1 MKKTLLKRFTSVT
14 LATALIGTMGVAAFA
29 EDAVNNSGAA
39 ADSYLMKYLE
49 VGEGIAI
56 PNETFTFKFTQT
68 KYNGET
74 TYADTYAAPISSVT
88 MNTETG
94 TWDPTNDADDEGS
107 VYQKK
112 AMSDILPDK
121 FPAAG
126 VYTYTVEEV
135 AGSTSGFTYDSQKYV
150 LNVYVKNDGTK
161 TVEVKKSTDGTTEG
175 DKVDVKKQDP
185 TKDTK
190 EETGDGAVAVQGFTF
205 DNKYK
210 KTNTKTDDNTE
221 GFLNISKTVEGDY
234 GDKTYGFEF
243 AITLTAPRLSKDDT
257 DKVAKYSIYNKDG
270 SYAVEKATMK
280 YGEAVNFTLKDG
292 QTLRFYE
299 IEAGTK
305 YSVTE
310 KLSASG
316 VTKAE
321 QYTASATAKVGGVD
335 KDVAAVEEHTDLT
348 VGTYV
353 IDDSTTT
360 LDDVAYTNTFDDT
373 SVSPTGILINN
384 APYIILAL
392 VAAGG
397 MTFYV
402 VKKRKEN

>member
-29 EDAVNNSGAA
+29 EDVVNNSGAA

-49 VGEGIAI
+49 VGEGITI
-56 PNETFTFKFTQT
+56 PDETFTFTFTQT

-74 TYADTYAAPISSVT
+74 TYADTYKAPITAVT
-88 MNTETG
+88 MKTTDSG
-94 TWDPTNDADDEGS
+94 WTKTNDADDEAS
-107 VYQKK
+107 IYYKK
-112 AMSDILPDK
+112 AMSDILPTT

-126 VYTYTVEEV
+126 VYTYTVAETK
-135 AGSTSGFTYDSQKYV
+135 GSTDGFTYDEDKYV

-175 DKVDVKKQDP
+175 EKVDVKKQDP
-185 TKDTK
+185 TKDK
-190 EETGDGAVAVQGFTF
+190 EETGTSDGTVTVQGFTF

-210 KTNTKTDDNTE
+210 KTNTKDDKNEE
-221 GFLNISKTVEGDY
+221 GFLNISKTVDGDY

-243 AITLTAPRLSKDDT
+243 AITLTAPRLADATAK
-257 DKVAKYSIYNKDG
+257 AKYSIYQGTSEIPVKTG
-270 SYAVEKATMK
+270 TMD
-280 YGEAVNFTLKDG
+280 YGTPVSFTLADD

-310 KLSASG
+310 KLASSG
-316 VTKAE
+316 VTKAD
-321 QYTASATAKVGGVD
+321 QYTASAVAKVGGN
-335 KDVAAVEEHTDLT
+335 DVTVGTVEKHEDLT

-353 IDDSTTT
+353 IDDKTETK
-360 LDDVAYTNTFDDT
+360 DDVAYTNTFDDN

>member
-29 EDAVNNSGAA
+29 EDVVNNSGAA

-49 VGEGIAI
+49 VGEGITI
-56 PNETFTFKFTQT
+56 PDETFTFTFTQT
-68 KYNGET
+68 KYNGEDVT
-74 TYADTYAAPISSVT
+74 DTYKAEIAAVT
-88 MNTETG
+88 MNTKTG
-94 TWDPTNDADDEGS
+94 TWDKTNDADDEAS
-107 VYQKK
+107 IYQKK
-112 AMSDILPDK
+112 SMADILANTT

-126 VYTYTVEEV
+126 VYTYTVAETK
-135 AGSTSGFTYDSQKYV
+135 GSTDGFTYDEHKYV

-175 DKVDVKKQDP
+175 EKVDVKKTDP
-185 TKDTK
+185 TKDT
-190 EETGDGAVAVQGFTF
+190 EETGTGDGTVTVQGFTF

-221 GFLNISKTVEGDY
+221 GYLNISKTVEGDY

-243 AITLTAPRLSKDDT
+243 AITLTAPRLAATGAK
-257 DKVAKYSIYNKDG
+257 AKYSIYNVDG
-270 SYAVEKATMK
+270 TKADGGEMA
-280 YGEAVNFTLKDG
+280 YGSAQKFTLKHG

-310 KLSASG
+310 KLASSG
-316 VTKAE
+316 VTKAG
-321 QYTASATAKVGGVD
+321 QYTASATARVSN
-335 KDVAAVEEHTDLT
+335 AAVTVDTVAKHTDLT

-353 IDDSTTT
+353 IDDDTAT
-360 LDDVAYTNTFDDT
+360 LDDVAYTNTFDDA

>member
-29 EDAVNNSGAA
+29 EDVVNNSGAA

-49 VGEGIAI
+49 VGEGITI
-56 PNETFTFKFTQT
+56 PDETFTFTFTQT

-74 TYADTYAAPISSVT
+74 TYADTYKAPITAVT
-88 MNTETG
+88 MKTTDSG
-94 TWDPTNDADDEGS
+94 WTKTNDADDEAS
-107 VYQKK
+107 IYYKK
-112 AMSDILPDK
+112 AMSDILPTT

-126 VYTYTVEEV
+126 VYTYTVAETK
-135 AGSTSGFTYDSQKYV
+135 GSTGGFTYDEHKYV

-175 DKVDVKKQDP
+175 EKVDVKKQDP
-185 TKDTK
+185 TKDT
-190 EETGDGAVAVQGFTF
+190 EETGTSDGTVTVQGFTF
-205 DNKYK
+205 DNQYK
-210 KTNTKTDDNTE
+210 KTNKKTDDDTE
-221 GFLNISKTVEGDY
+221 GYLNISKAVAGDY

-243 AITLTAPRLSKDDT
+243 AITLTAPRLAATGAK
-257 DKVAKYSIYNKDG
+257 AKYSIYNAGGTKVDG
-270 SYAVEKATMK
+270 GEME
-280 YGEAVNFTLKDG
+280 YGSAQNFALKHG

-310 KLSASG
+310 KLASSG
-316 VTKAE
+316 VTKAD
-321 QYTASATAKVGGVD
+321 QYTASATAKVGGTYVTVD
-335 KDVAAVEEHTDLT
+335 TVAKHEDLT
-348 VGTYV
+348 VETYV
-353 IDDSTTT
+353 IDDDTAT
-360 LDDVAYTNTFDDT
+360 LDDVAYTNTFDDA

>member
-29 EDAVNNSGAA
+29 EDVVNNSGAA

-49 VGEGIAI
+49 VGEGITI
-56 PNETFTFKFTQT
+56 PDETFTFTFTQT
-68 KYNGET
+68 KYNGADVT
-74 TYADTYAAPISSVT
+74 DTYKAEIADVT
-88 MNTETG
+88 MNTKTG
-94 TWDPTNDADDEGS
+94 TWDKTNDADDEAS
-107 VYQKK
+107 IYQKK
-112 AMSDILPDK
+112 SMADILANTT

-126 VYTYTVEEV
+126 VYTYTVAETK
-135 AGSTSGFTYDSQKYV
+135 GNTNGFTYDEQKYV

-175 DKVDVKKQDP
+175 KKVDVKKTDP
-185 TKDTK
+185 TKDA
-190 EETGDGAVAVQGFTF
+190 EETGTSDGTVTVQGFTF

-210 KTNTKTDDNTE
+210 KTNKKTDDNTE
-221 GFLNISKTVEGDY
+221 GYLNISKAVDGDY

-243 AITLTAPRLSKDDT
+243 AITLTAPRLADAT
-257 DKVAKYSIYNKDG
+257 ANAKYSIYNADG
-270 SYAVEKATMK
+270 TKADDGEMA
-280 YGEAVNFTLKDG
+280 YGSAQNFALKHG

-310 KLSASG
+310 ELASSD
-316 VTKAE
+316 VTKAD
-321 QYTASATAKVGGVD
+321 QYKASAVAKVGGTDVTVD
-335 KDVAAVEEHTDLT
+335 TVAKHEDLT
-348 VGTYV
+348 VETYV
-353 IDDSTTT
+353 IDDDTAT
-360 LDDVAYTNTFDDT
+360 LDDVAYTNTFDDD

>member
-29 EDAVNNSGAA
+29 EDAVDNKSGAA

-49 VGEGIAI
+49 VGEGIQI
-56 PNETFTFKFTQT
+56 PDETFTFTFTQT
-68 KYNGET
+68 KYNGAT
-74 TYADTYAAPISSVT
+74 VTDTYKADIAPVT
-88 MNTETG
+88 MTTNSG
-94 TWDPTNDADDEGS
+94 TWTKTNDADDEAS

-112 AMSDILPDK
+112 SMAEILTGTT

-126 VYTYTVEEV
+126 VYTYTVAET
-135 AGSTSGFTYDSQKYV
+135 AGTATGFTYDSQKYV

-185 TKDTK
+185 TKDSK
-190 EETGDGAVAVQGFTF
+190 ETGTSDGTVTVQGFTF
-205 DNKYK
+205 DNQYK
-210 KTNTKTDDNTE
+210 KTNTKTDDNNE
-221 GFLNISKTVEGDY
+221 GFLNISKTVAGDY

-243 AITLTAPRLSKDDT
+243 AITLTAPRLAADT
-257 DKVAKYSIYNKDG
+257 AVAKYSIYNADG
-270 SYAVEKATMK
+270 TKASTGTMA
-280 YGEAVNFTLKDG
+280 YGSAQEFKLADG

-310 KLSASG
+310 TLSTSAI
-316 VTKAE
+316 TKAD
-321 QYTASATAKVGGVD
+321 QYTASATAKVSGEEVTVD
-335 KDVAAVEEHTDLT
+335 TVEKHTDLT
-348 VGTYV
+348 VETYV
-353 IDDSTTT
+353 IDDDLTTD
-360 LDDVAYTNTFDDT
+360 DDVAYTNTFDDT

>member
-49 VGEGIAI
+49 VGEGVAI
-56 PNETFTFKFTQT
+56 PDETFTFKFTQT

-74 TYADTYAAPISSVT
+74 TYADTYKAPISDVT
-88 MNTETG
+88 MNTKTG
-94 TWDPTNDADDEGS
+94 TWTETNDADDEGS

-112 AMSDILPDK
+112 AMSEILPAT

-126 VYTYTVEEV
+126 VYTYTVEES
-135 AGSTSGFTYDSQKYV
+135 AGTTTGFTYDSQKYV

-190 EETGDGAVAVQGFTF
+190 EESGDGNVAVQGFTF

-210 KTNTKTDDNTE
+210 KTNTKEDKNEE
-221 GFLNISKTVEGDY
+221 GFLNISKTVKGDY

-243 AITLTAPRLSKDDT
+243 AITLNAPRLSKGDT
-257 DKVAKYSIYNKDG
+257 SKVAKYSIYNKDG
-270 SYAVEKATMK
+270 TYAVEKATMK
-280 YGEAVNFTLKDG
+280 YDEAVAFTLKDG

-299 IEAGTK
+299 IEAGTT

-310 KLSASG
+310 KLSTSG
-316 VTKAE
+316 VTKAAE
-321 QYTASATAKVGGVD
+321 YKASAVATNKGTAVTVPTVD
-335 KDVAAVEEHTDLT
+335 KHTDLT
-348 VGTYV
+348 VETYV
-353 IDDSTTT
+353 IDDSLTTA
-360 LDDVAYTNTFDDT
+360 DDVAYTNTFDDT
-373 SVSPTGILINN
+373 TVSPTGILINN

>member
-56 PNETFTFKFTQT
+56 PNETFTFEFTQT

-88 MNTETG
+88 MNTKTG

-112 AMSDILPDK
+112 AMSDILPAK

-135 AGSTSGFTYDSQKYV
+135 AGSTSGFTYDPQKYV

-185 TKDTK
+185 TKDAK
-190 EETGDGAVAVQGFTF
+190 EETGDDAVAVQGFTF

-221 GFLNISKTVEGDY
+221 GFLNISKTVKGDY

-243 AITLTAPRLSKDDT
+243 AITLTAPRLAAADAK
-257 DKVAKYSIYNKDG
+257 AKYSIYNTDG
-270 SYAVEKATMK
+270 TKASSGEMA
-280 YGEAVNFTLKDG
+280 YGSAQEFALKDG

-310 KLSASG
+310 KLSTSG
-316 VTKAE
+316 VTKAAE
-321 QYTASATAKVGGVD
+321 YKASAVATNKGV
-335 KDVAAVEEHTDLT
+335 AVTVPTVEKHIDLT
-348 VGTYV
+348 VETYV
-353 IDDSTTT
+353 IDDSLDTK
-360 LDDVAYTNTFDDT
+360 DDVDYTNTFDDT

>member
-29 EDAVNNSGAA
+29 EGKADVAA
-39 ADSYLMKYLE
+39 NSYLIKYLE

-56 PNETFTFKFTQT
+56 PNETFTFTFTQT

-74 TYADTYAAPISSVT
+74 TYADTYKAPISDVT
-88 MNTETG
+88 MTTNSG
-94 TWDPTNDADDEGS
+94 TWTKTNDADDEAS

-112 AMSDILPDK
+112 AMSEVLPET

-126 VYTYTVEEV
+126 VYTYTVAETK
-135 AGSTSGFTYDSQKYV
+135 GSTDGFTYDEQRYI
-150 LNVYVKNDGTK
+150 LNVYYKNDGTK
-161 TVEVKKSTDGTTEG
+161 TVEVKKTTDGTGEG
-175 DKVDVKKQDP
+175 EKVDP
-185 TKDTK
+185 TKKDP
-190 EETGDGAVAVQGFTF
+190 TGDTAETEPGDGNVDVQGFTF
-205 DNKYK
+205 DNTYK
-210 KTNTKTDDNTE
+210 KTNTKDDKNEE
-221 GFLNISKTVEGDY
+221 GFLNISKTVAGEY

-243 AITLTAPRLSKDDT
+243 EITLNAPRLAAENAK
-257 DKVAKYSIYNKDG
+257 AKYSIYQGTSETPVKSG
-270 SYAVEKATMK
+270 TMD
-280 YGEAVNFTLKDG
+280 YDAPQSFTLADG

-299 IEAGTK
+299 IEAGTT

-310 KLSASG
+310 KLSTSA
-316 VTKAE
+316 VTKAD
-321 QYTASATAKVGGVD
+321 QYTASATAKVGGES
-335 KDVAAVEEHTDLT
+335 KDVDDVAKHTDLT

-353 IDDSTTT
+353 IDDSTVT

>member
-29 EDAVNNSGAA
+29 EDVVNNSGAA

-49 VGEGIAI
+49 VGEGITI
-56 PNETFTFKFTQT
+56 PDETFTFTFTQT

-74 TYADTYAAPISSVT
+74 TYADTYKAPITAVT
-88 MNTETG
+88 MKTTDSG
-94 TWDPTNDADDEGS
+94 WTKTNDADDEAS
-107 VYQKK
+107 IYQKK
-112 AMSDILPDK
+112 SMADILANTT

-126 VYTYTVEEV
+126 VYTYTVAETK
-135 AGSTSGFTYDSQKYV
+135 GSTDGFTYDEHKYV

-175 DKVDVKKQDP
+175 EKVDVKKTDP
-185 TKDTK
+185 TKDT
-190 EETGDGAVAVQGFTF
+190 EETGTSDGNVTVQGFTF
-205 DNKYK
+205 DNQYK
-210 KTNTKTDDNTE
+210 KTNKKTDDNTE
-221 GFLNISKTVEGDY
+221 GYLNISKTVKGAY
-234 GDKTYGFEF
+234 GDQTYGFEF
-243 AITLTAPRLSKDDT
+243 AITLTAPRLAAADAK
-257 DKVAKYSIYNKDG
+257 AKYSIYDAAGNKTG
-270 SYAVEKATMK
+270 TGTMT
-280 YGEAVNFTLKDG
+280 YGTAQEFALKHG
-292 QTLRFYE
+292 ETLRFYE

-310 KLSASG
+310 KLATSS
-316 VTKAE
+316 VTKAD
-321 QYTASATAKVGGVD
+321 QYTASAVANVGGNGVT
-335 KDVAAVEEHTDLT
+335 VGTVEEHEDLT

-353 IDDSTTT
+353 IDDDTAT
-360 LDDVAYTNTFDDT
+360 LDDVAYTNTFDDD

>member
-29 EDAVNNSGAA
+29 EDEVNNSGAA

-49 VGEGIAI
+49 VGEGITI
-56 PNETFTFKFTQT
+56 PDETFTFTFTQT
-68 KYNGET
+68 KYNGAAVT
-74 TYADTYAAPISSVT
+74 NTYKAEIAAVT
-88 MNTETG
+88 MNTKTG
-94 TWDPTNDADDEGS
+94 TWDKTNDADDEAS
-107 VYQKK
+107 IYQKK
-112 AMSDILPDK
+112 SMEDILANTT

-126 VYTYTVEEV
+126 VYTYTVAETK
-135 AGSTSGFTYDSQKYV
+135 GSTDGFTYDEHKYV

-175 DKVDVKKQDP
+175 EKVDVKKQDP
-185 TKDTK
+185 TKDT
-190 EETGDGAVAVQGFTF
+190 EETGTSDGTVTVQGFTF
-205 DNKYK
+205 DNQYK
-210 KTNTKTDDNTE
+210 KTNKKTDDDTE
-221 GFLNISKTVEGDY
+221 GYLNISKAVAGDY

-243 AITLTAPRLSKDDT
+243 AITLTAPRLAATGAK
-257 DKVAKYSIYNKDG
+257 AKYSIYNANGTKAGGGEMEYG
-270 SYAVEKATMK
+270 SAQDFA
-280 YGEAVNFTLKDG
+280 LKHG

-310 KLSASG
+310 KLASSG
-316 VTKAE
+316 VTKAD
-321 QYTASATAKVGGVD
+321 QYTASAVAKVGGTDVTVD
-335 KDVAAVEEHTDLT
+335 TVAKHEDLT
-348 VGTYV
+348 VETYV
-353 IDDSTTT
+353 IDDATAT
-360 LDDVAYTNTFDDT
+360 LDDVAYTNTFDDD

>member
-29 EDAVNNSGAA
+29 EDVVNNSGAA

-49 VGEGIAI
+49 VGEGITI
-56 PNETFTFKFTQT
+56 PDETFTFTFTQT
-68 KYNGET
+68 KYNGADVT
-74 TYADTYAAPISSVT
+74 DTYKAKIADVT
-88 MNTETG
+88 MNTKTG
-94 TWDPTNDADDEGS
+94 TWDKTNDADDEAS
-107 VYQKK
+107 IYQKK
-112 AMSDILPDK
+112 SMADILANTT

-126 VYTYTVEEV
+126 VYTYTVAETK
-135 AGSTSGFTYDSQKYV
+135 GSTDGFTYDEQKYV

-175 DKVDVKKQDP
+175 EKVDVKKTDP
-185 TKDTK
+185 TKDA
-190 EETGDGAVAVQGFTF
+190 EETGTSDGTVTVQGFTF

-210 KTNTKTDDNTE
+210 KTNKKTDDNTE
-221 GFLNISKTVEGDY
+221 GYLNISKTVVGDY
-234 GDKTYGFEF
+234 GDRTYGFEF
-243 AITLTAPRLSKDDT
+243 AITLTAPRLADATAK
-257 DKVAKYSIYNKDG
+257 AKYSIYNADG
-270 SYAVEKATMK
+270 TKADGDEMA
-280 YGEAVNFTLKDG
+280 YGSAQNFALKHG

-310 KLSASG
+310 ELASSD
-316 VTKAE
+316 VTKAD
-321 QYTASATAKVGGVD
+321 QYTASAVAKVGGTDVTVD
-335 KDVAAVEEHTDLT
+335 TVAKHEDLT
-348 VGTYV
+348 VETYV
-353 IDDSTTT
+353 IDDDTAT
-360 LDDVAYTNTFDDT
+360 LDDVAYTNTFDDD

>member
-29 EDAVNNSGAA
+29 EDVVNNSGAA

-49 VGEGIAI
+49 VGEGITI
-56 PNETFTFKFTQT
+56 PDETFTFTFTQT
-68 KYNGET
+68 KYNGAT
-74 TYADTYAAPISSVT
+74 VTGTYKAEIKPVT
-88 MNTETG
+88 MKTNDG
-94 TWDPTNDADDEGS
+94 NWKATNDADDEAS
-107 VYQKK
+107 IYQKK
-112 AMSDILPDK
+112 SMADILANTT

-126 VYTYTVEEV
+126 VYTYTVAETK
-135 AGSTSGFTYDSQKYV
+135 GSTDGFTYDEHKYV

-175 DKVDVKKQDP
+175 EKVDVKKTDP
-185 TKDTK
+185 TKDI
-190 EETGDGAVAVQGFTF
+190 EETGTSDGNVTVQGFTF
-205 DNKYK
+205 DNQYK
-210 KTNTKTDDNTE
+210 KTNKKTDDNTE
-221 GFLNISKTVEGDY
+221 GYLNISKTVEGDY

-243 AITLTAPRLSKDDT
+243 AITLTAPRLADATAK
-257 DKVAKYSIYNKDG
+257 AKYSIYNSDG
-270 SYAVEKATMK
+270 TKASTGEMA
-280 YGEAVNFTLKDG
+280 YGSAQTFALKDG

-310 KLSASG
+310 TLATSG
-316 VTKAE
+316 VTKAD
-321 QYTASATAKVGGVD
+321 QYTASATAKVGGTDVTVD
-335 KDVAAVEEHTDLT
+335 TVAKHTDLT

-353 IDDSTTT
+353 IDDDTAT
-360 LDDVAYTNTFDDT
+360 LDDVAYTNTFDDD

>member
-1 MKKTLLKRFTSVT
+1 MKKTLLKRFTSIT

-29 EDAVNNSGAA
+29 EGK
-39 ADSYLMKYLE
+39 ADTADKSYLIKYLE

-56 PNETFTFKFTQT
+56 PNENFTFTFTQT

-74 TYADTYAAPISSVT
+74 TYADTYKAPISDVT

-94 TWDPTNDADDEGS
+94 TWDPTNDADDEAS

-112 AMSDILPDK
+112 AMSEVLPET

-126 VYTYTVEEV
+126 VYTYTVAEA
-135 AGSTSGFTYDSQKYV
+135 AGSTTGFTYDSQKYV

-161 TVEVKKSTDGTTEG
+161 TVEVKKTTDGTDEG
-175 DKVDVKKQDP
+175 EKVDP
-185 TKDTK
+185 TKKDP
-190 EETGDGAVAVQGFTF
+190 TGDTAETKPGDGNVNVQGFTF
-205 DNKYK
+205 DNTYK
-210 KTNTKTDDNTE
+210 KTNTKEDKNEE
-221 GFLNISKTVEGDY
+221 GFLNISKTVVGEY

-243 AITLTAPRLSKDDT
+243 EITLNSQRLSKDDT
-257 DKVAKYSIYNKDG
+257 NKVAKYSIYNKDG
-270 SYAVEKATMK
+270 TYAVEKATMK
-280 YGEAVNFTLKDG
+280 YDEAVAFTLADG

-299 IEAGTK
+299 IEAGTT

-310 KLSASG
+310 KLSESG

-321 QYTASATAKVGGVD
+321 EYKASAVATNKGTAVTVPTVD
-335 KDVAAVEEHTDLT
+335 KHSDLT
-348 VGTYV
+348 VETYV
-353 IDDSTTT
+353 IDDSTDTK
-360 LDDVAYTNTFDDT
+360 DDVDYTNAFDDT
-373 SVSPTGILINN
+373 SVNPTGILINN

>member
-29 EDAVNNSGAA
+29 EDVVNNSGAA

-49 VGEGIAI
+49 VGEGITI
-56 PNETFTFKFTQT
+56 PDETFTFTFTQT
-68 KYNGET
+68 KYNGADVT
-74 TYADTYAAPISSVT
+74 DTYKAEIADVT
-88 MNTETG
+88 MNTKTG
-94 TWDPTNDADDEGS
+94 TWDKTNDADDEAS
-107 VYQKK
+107 IYQKK
-112 AMSDILPDK
+112 SMADILANTT

-126 VYTYTVEEV
+126 VYTYTVAETK
-135 AGSTSGFTYDSQKYV
+135 GNTNGFTYDEQKYV
-150 LNVYVKNDGTK
+150 LNVYVKNDGPT

-185 TKDTK
+185 TKDT
-190 EETGDGAVAVQGFTF
+190 EETGTGDGTVTVQGFTF

-210 KTNTKTDDNTE
+210 KTNKKTDDNTE
-221 GFLNISKTVEGDY
+221 GYLNISKTVDGDY
-234 GDKTYGFEF
+234 GDRTYGFEF
-243 AITLTAPRLSKDDT
+243 AITLTAPRLADATAK
-257 DKVAKYSIYNKDG
+257 AKYSIYNADG
-270 SYAVEKATMK
+270 TKAGSSEMA
-280 YGEAVNFTLKDG
+280 YGSAQNFALKHD

-310 KLSASG
+310 KLATSG
-316 VTKAE
+316 VTKAD
-321 QYTASATAKVGGVD
+321 QYTASATAKVSNAEVTVD
-335 KDVAAVEEHTDLT
+335 TVAKHEDLT
-348 VGTYV
+348 VETYV
-353 IDDSTTT
+353 IDDDTAT
-360 LDDVAYTNTFDDT
+360 LDDVAYTNTFDDD

>member
-56 PNETFTFKFTQT
+56 PDETFTFTFTQT

-74 TYADTYAAPISSVT
+74 TYADTYKAPISNVT
-88 MNTETG
+88 MNTKTG
-94 TWDPTNDADDEGS
+94 TWTQTNDADDEGS

-112 AMSDILPDK
+112 AMSDILPTK

-126 VYTYTVEEV
+126 VYTYTVAETK
-135 AGSTSGFTYDSQKYV
+135 GTTDGFTYDEQKYV

-161 TVEVKKSTDGTTEG
+161 TVEVKKSTDGTAEG

-185 TKDTK
+185 TKDAK

-221 GFLNISKTVEGDY
+221 GFLNISKTVAGDY

-243 AITLTAPRLSKDDT
+243 AITLTAPRLAAADAK
-257 DKVAKYSIYNKDG
+257 AKYSIYDADGNKTG
-270 SYAVEKATMK
+270 TGTMT
-280 YGEAVNFTLKDG
+280 YGTPQNFALKHG
-292 QTLRFYE
+292 ETLRFYE

-310 KLSASG
+310 KLSTSG
-316 VTKAE
+316 VTKAAE
-321 QYTASATAKVGGVD
+321 YKASAVATNKG
-335 KDVAAVEEHTDLT
+335 AAVTVPTVEKHTDLT
-348 VGTYV
+348 VETYV
-353 IDDSTTT
+353 IDDSLDTK
-360 LDDVAYTNTFDDT
+360 DDVDYTNTFNDD

>member
-29 EDAVNNSGAA
+29 EDVVNNSGAA

-49 VGEGIAI
+49 VGEGITI
-56 PNETFTFKFTQT
+56 PDETFTFTFTQT

-74 TYADTYAAPISSVT
+74 TYADTYKAPITAVT
-88 MNTETG
+88 MKTTDSG
-94 TWDPTNDADDEGS
+94 WTKTNDADDEAS
-107 VYQKK
+107 IYYKK
-112 AMSDILPDK
+112 AMSDILPTT

-126 VYTYTVEEV
+126 VYTYTVAETK
-135 AGSTSGFTYDSQKYV
+135 GSTGGFTYDEHKYV

-175 DKVDVKKQDP
+175 EKVDVKKQDP
-185 TKDTK
+185 TKDT
-190 EETGDGAVAVQGFTF
+190 EETGTSDGTVTVQGFTF
-205 DNKYK
+205 DNQYK
-210 KTNTKTDDNTE
+210 KTNKKTDDDTE
-221 GFLNISKTVEGDY
+221 GYLNISKAVAGDY

-243 AITLTAPRLSKDDT
+243 AITLTAPRLAATGAK
-257 DKVAKYSIYNKDG
+257 AKYSIYNAGGTKVDG
-270 SYAVEKATMK
+270 GEME
-280 YGEAVNFTLKDG
+280 YGSAQNFALKHG

-310 KLSASG
+310 KLASSG
-316 VTKAE
+316 VTKAD
-321 QYTASATAKVGGVD
+321 QYTASAVAKVGGN
-335 KDVAAVEEHTDLT
+335 DVTVGTVEKHEDLT
-348 VGTYV
+348 VETYV
-353 IDDSTTT
+353 IDDDTAT
-360 LDDVAYTNTFDDT
+360 LDDVAYTNTFDDD

>member
-1 MKKTLLKRFTSVT
+1 MKKTLLKRLTSVT

-29 EDAVNNSGAA
+29 EGKADVAA
-39 ADSYLMKYLE
+39 NSYLIKYLE
-49 VGEGIAI
+49 VGEGITV
-56 PNETFTFKFTQT
+56 PNETFTFTFTQT
-68 KYNGET
+68 KYNGADVT
-74 TYADTYAAPISSVT
+74 DTYKADIAAVT
-88 MNTETG
+88 MTTNSG
-94 TWDPTNDADDEGS
+94 TWDKTNDADDEAS
-107 VYQKK
+107 IYQKK
-112 AMSDILPDK
+112 SMADILANTT

-126 VYTYTVEEV
+126 VYTYTVAET
-135 AGSTSGFTYDSQKYV
+135 AGNTAGFTYDGQTYV

-161 TVEVKKSTDGTTEG
+161 TIEVKKEGTGDKEG
-175 DKVDVKKQDP
+175 EKVDVTKTDP
-185 TKDTK
+185 TKDS
-190 EETGDGAVAVQGFTF
+190 EETTGDNSVTVQGFTF
-205 DNKYK
+205 DNKYA

-243 AITLTAPRLSKDDT
+243 AITLTAPRLAAADAK
-257 DKVAKYSIYNKDG
+257 AKYSIYNTDG
-270 SYAVEKATMK
+270 TKASSGEMA
-280 YGEAVNFTLKDG
+280 YGSAQAFALKDG

-310 KLSASG
+310 KLASSG

-321 QYTASATAKVGGVD
+321 QYTASATAKVAGEDVNVD
-335 KDVAAVEEHTDLT
+335 TVAKHTDLT
-348 VGTYV
+348 VETYV
-353 IDDSTTT
+353 IDDSTDTK
-360 LDDVAYTNTFDDT
+360 DDVDYTNTFDDT
-373 SVSPTGILINN
+373 TVSPTGILINN

>member
-29 EDAVNNSGAA
+29 EDVVNNSGVA

-49 VGEGIAI
+49 VGEGITI
-56 PNETFTFKFTQT
+56 PDKTFTFTFTQT
-68 KYNGET
+68 KYNGADVT
-74 TYADTYAAPISSVT
+74 DTYKAEIADVT
-88 MNTETG
+88 MNTKTG
-94 TWDPTNDADDEGS
+94 TWDKTNDADDEAS
-107 VYQKK
+107 IYQKK
-112 AMSDILPDK
+112 SMTDILANTT

-126 VYTYTVEEV
+126 VYTYTVAETK
-135 AGSTSGFTYDSQKYV
+135 GSTDDFTYDEQKYV

-175 DKVDVKKQDP
+175 EKVDVKKTDP
-185 TKDTK
+185 TKDA
-190 EETGDGAVAVQGFTF
+190 EETGTSDGTVTVQGFTF

-210 KTNTKTDDNTE
+210 KTNKKTDDNTE
-221 GFLNISKTVEGDY
+221 GYLNISKAVDGDY

-243 AITLTAPRLSKDDT
+243 AITLTAPRLADATAK
-257 DKVAKYSIYNKDG
+257 AKYSIYNADG
-270 SYAVEKATMK
+270 TKADGGEMA
-280 YGEAVNFTLKDG
+280 YGSAQNFALKHD

-310 KLSASG
+310 KLASSG
-316 VTKAE
+316 VTKAD
-321 QYTASATAKVGGVD
+321 QYTASAVAKVGGTDVTVD
-335 KDVAAVEEHTDLT
+335 TVAKHEDLT
-348 VGTYV
+348 VETYV
-353 IDDSTTT
+353 IDDDTAT
-360 LDDVAYTNTFDDT
+360 LDDVAYTNTFDD

>member
-29 EDAVNNSGAA
+29 EDATTNNTGVA
-39 ADSYLMKYLE
+39 ADSYLIKYLE
-49 VGEGIAI
+49 VGEGIAV
-56 PNETFTFKFTQT
+56 PDETFTFKFTQT
-68 KYNGET
+68 KYNGAAVTET
-74 TYADTYAAPISSVT
+74 YKADIANVT
-88 MNTETG
+88 MTTNDTNWAE
-94 TWDPTNDADDEGS
+94 TNDADDEAS

-112 AMSDILPDK
+112 SMADVLANTT

-135 AGSTSGFTYDSQKYV
+135 AGETDGFTYDSQKYV

-185 TKDTK
+185 TKDQK
-190 EETGDGAVAVQGFTF
+190 EDTGDGEVAVQGFTF

-210 KTNTKTDDNTE
+210 KTNTKEDKDEE
-221 GFLNISKTVEGDY
+221 GYLNISKAVEGDY

-243 AITLTAPRLSKDDT
+243 AITLTAPRLAAADAK
-257 DKVAKYSIYNKDG
+257 AKYSIYNADG
-270 SYAVEKATMK
+270 TKASSDEMA
-280 YGEAVNFTLKDG
+280 YGSAQNFALKHG

-310 KLSASG
+310 KLASSG
-316 VTKAE
+316 VTKAD
-321 QYTASATAKVGGVD
+321 QYTASATAKVGG
-335 KDVAAVEEHTDLT
+335 KDVAVGTVEKKTDLT
-348 VGTYV
+348 VETYV
-353 IDDSTTT
+353 IDDDLATA
-360 LDDVAYTNTFDDT
+360 DDVAYTNTFDDD

>member
-29 EDAVNNSGAA
+29 EEATPNNSGAA
-39 ADSYLMKYLE
+39 AESYLIKYLE

-56 PNETFTFKFTQT
+56 PDETFTFTFTQT
-68 KYNGET
+68 KYNGAAVT
-74 TYADTYAAPISSVT
+74 DTYKAEIANVT
-88 MNTETG
+88 MTTNDTNWVE
-94 TWDPTNDADDEGS
+94 TNDADDEAS

-112 AMSDILPDK
+112 SMADVLGNTT

-126 VYTYTVEEV
+126 VYTYTVEET
-135 AGSTSGFTYDSQKYV
+135 AGTTNGFTYDSQKYV

-185 TKDTK
+185 TKDEK
-190 EETGDGAVAVQGFTF
+190 ETTGDGTVTVQGFTF
-205 DNKYK
+205 DNQYK
-210 KTNTKTDDNTE
+210 KTNTKTDDDTE
-221 GFLNISKTVEGDY
+221 GFLNISKTVESDY

-243 AITLTAPRLSKDDT
+243 AITLTAPRLAAENA
-257 DKVAKYSIYNKDG
+257 VAKYSIYNADG
-270 SYAVEKATMK
+270 TKASGGEMA
-280 YGEAVNFTLKDG
+280 YGSAQNFALKHG

-310 KLSASG
+310 KLASSG

-321 QYTASATAKVGGVD
+321 QYTASATAKVAG
-335 KDVAAVEEHTDLT
+335 KDVTVGTVEKHTDLT
-348 VGTYV
+348 VETYV
-353 IDDSTTT
+353 IDDDLTTD
-360 LDDVAYTNTFDDT
+360 DDVAYTNTFDDT

>member
-1 MKKTLLKRFTSVT
+1 MKKTLLKRLTSVT

-29 EDAVNNSGAA
+29 EDGKADVAA
-39 ADSYLMKYLE
+39 NSYLIKYLE
-49 VGEGIAI
+49 VGEGITV
-56 PNETFTFKFTQT
+56 PNETFTFTFTQT
-68 KYNGET
+68 KYNGADVT
-74 TYADTYAAPISSVT
+74 DTYKADITAVT
-88 MNTETG
+88 MTTNSG
-94 TWDPTNDADDEGS
+94 TWDKTNDADDEAS
-107 VYQKK
+107 IYQKK
-112 AMSDILPDK
+112 SMADILANTT

-126 VYTYTVEEV
+126 VYTYTVAETE
-135 AGSTSGFTYDSQKYV
+135 GNTDGFTYDGQTYV
-150 LNVYVKNDGTK
+150 LNVYVTNEGKK
-161 TVEVKKSTDGTTEG
+161 TIEVKKEGTGDKEG
-175 DKVDVKKQDP
+175 EKVDVTKTDP
-185 TKDTK
+185 TKDT
-190 EETGDGAVAVQGFTF
+190 EETTGDNSVTVQGFTF
-205 DNKYK
+205 DNKYA

-221 GFLNISKTVEGDY
+221 GFLNISKTVAGDY

-243 AITLTAPRLSKDDT
+243 AITLTAPRLAAANAK
-257 DKVAKYSIYNKDG
+257 AKYSIYNTDG
-270 SYAVEKATMK
+270 TKASSGEMA
-280 YGEAVNFTLKDG
+280 YGSAQVFALKDG

-310 KLSASG
+310 KLASSG

-321 QYTASATAKVGGVD
+321 QYTASVVATNQGSAVTVDPVAK
-335 KDVAAVEEHTDLT
+335 HTDLT
-348 VGTYV
+348 VETYV
-353 IDDSTTT
+353 IDDSTDTK
-360 LDDVAYTNTFDDT
+360 DDVDYTNTFDDT

>member
-29 EDAVNNSGAA
+29 EDAPNNSGAA

-49 VGEGIAI
+49 IGEGIAI
-56 PNETFTFKFTQT
+56 PEETFTFTFTQT

-74 TYADTYAAPISSVT
+74 TYADTYKAPISDVT
-88 MNTETG
+88 MNTKTG
-94 TWDPTNDADDEGS
+94 TWTETNDADDEAS

-112 AMSDILPDK
+112 AMSDILPAT

-126 VYTYTVEEV
+126 VYTYTVKETK
-135 AGSTSGFTYDSQKYV
+135 GSTDGFTYDEQQYV

-175 DKVDVKKQDP
+175 EKVDVKKQDP
-185 TKDTK
+185 TKDEK
-190 EETGDGAVAVQGFTF
+190 ETGTSDGNVTVQGFTF

-210 KTNTKTDDNTE
+210 KTNTKEDKNEE
-221 GFLNISKTVEGDY
+221 GFLNISKTVVGDY
-234 GDKTYGFEF
+234 GDQTYGFEF
-243 AITLTAPRLSKDDT
+243 AITLTAPRLATENAK
-257 DKVAKYSIYNKDG
+257 AKYSIYQGTSETPVK
-270 SYAVEKATMK
+270 S
-280 YGEAVNFTLKDG
+280 GEMDYNTAVNFTLAHG

-310 KLSASG
+310 KLSTSG
-316 VTKAE
+316 VTKAAE
-321 QYTASATAKVGGVD
+321 YTASAVATNKGTPVEVPTVAK
-335 KDVAAVEEHTDLT
+335 HTDLT
-348 VGTYV
+348 VETYV
-353 IDDSTTT
+353 IDDDLGTK
-360 LDDVAYTNTFDDT
+360 DDVDYTNTFDDST
-373 SVSPTGILINN
+373 VSPTGILINN

>member
-29 EDAVNNSGAA
+29 EDVVNNSGVA

-49 VGEGIAI
+49 VGEGITI
-56 PNETFTFKFTQT
+56 PDKTFTFTFTQT
-68 KYNGET
+68 KYNGADVT
-74 TYADTYAAPISSVT
+74 DTYKAEIADVT
-88 MNTETG
+88 MNTKTG
-94 TWDPTNDADDEGS
+94 TWDKTNDADDEAS
-107 VYQKK
+107 IYQKK
-112 AMSDILPDK
+112 SMADILANTT

-126 VYTYTVEEV
+126 VYTYTVAETK
-135 AGSTSGFTYDSQKYV
+135 GSTDDFTYDEQKYV

-175 DKVDVKKQDP
+175 EKVDVKKTDP
-185 TKDTK
+185 TKDA
-190 EETGDGAVAVQGFTF
+190 EETGTSDGTVTVQGFTF

-210 KTNTKTDDNTE
+210 KTNKKTDDNTE
-221 GFLNISKTVEGDY
+221 GYLNISKAVDGDY

-243 AITLTAPRLSKDDT
+243 AITLTAPRLADATAK
-257 DKVAKYSIYNKDG
+257 AKYSIYNADG
-270 SYAVEKATMK
+270 TKADGGEMA
-280 YGEAVNFTLKDG
+280 YGSAQNFALKHD

-310 KLSASG
+310 KLASSG
-316 VTKAE
+316 VTKAD
-321 QYTASATAKVGGVD
+321 QYTASAVAKVGGTDVTVD
-335 KDVAAVEEHTDLT
+335 TVAKHEDLT
-348 VGTYV
+348 VETYV
-353 IDDSTTT
+353 IDDDTAT
-360 LDDVAYTNTFDDT
+360 LDDVAYTNTFDD

>member
-29 EDAVNNSGAA
+29 EGKADVAA
-39 ADSYLMKYLE
+39 NSYLIKYLE

-56 PNETFTFKFTQT
+56 PNVTFTFTFTQT
-68 KYNGET
+68 KYNGAAVT
-74 TYADTYAAPISSVT
+74 DAYKAPISDVT
-88 MNTETG
+88 MTTNDG
-94 TWDPTNDADDEGS
+94 NWADTNDADDEAS
-107 VYQKK
+107 VYQTKSM
-112 AMSDILPDK
+112 ADVLAGTT

-126 VYTYTVEEV
+126 VYTYTVAETK
-135 AGSTSGFTYDSQKYV
+135 GSADGFTYDEQQYI

-161 TVEVKKSTDGTTEG
+161 TVEVKKTTDGENEG
-175 DKVDVKKQDP
+175 EKVDP
-185 TKDTK
+185 TKKDP
-190 EETGDGAVAVQGFTF
+190 TGDTAETEPGDGNVDVQGFTF
-205 DNKYK
+205 DNTYK
-210 KTNTKTDDNTE
+210 KTNTKEDKNEE
-221 GFLNISKTVEGDY
+221 GFLNISKKVAGEY

-243 AITLTAPRLSKDDT
+243 EITLNAPRLAAENAK
-257 DKVAKYSIYNKDG
+257 AKYSIYQGTSETPVKSG
-270 SYAVEKATMK
+270 TMD
-280 YGEAVNFTLKDG
+280 YDTPQSFTLADG

-299 IEAGTK
+299 IEAGTT

-310 KLSASG
+310 KLSESG

-321 QYTASATAKVGGVD
+321 EYKASAVATNKGTAVTVPT
-335 KDVAAVEEHTDLT
+335 VEKHTDLT

-353 IDDSTTT
+353 IDDNLTTD
-360 LDDVAYTNTFDDT
+360 DDVNYTNTFDDT

>member
-29 EDAVNNSGAA
+29 EDVVNNSGAA

-49 VGEGIAI
+49 VGEGITI
-56 PNETFTFKFTQT
+56 PDETFTFTFTQT
-68 KYNGET
+68 KYNGADVT
-74 TYADTYAAPISSVT
+74 DTYKAEIADVT
-88 MNTETG
+88 MNTKTG
-94 TWDPTNDADDEGS
+94 TWDKTNDADDEAS
-107 VYQKK
+107 IYQKK
-112 AMSDILPDK
+112 SMADILANTT

-126 VYTYTVEEV
+126 VYTYTVAETK
-135 AGSTSGFTYDSQKYV
+135 GSTDGFTYDEQKYV
-150 LNVYVKNDGTK
+150 LNVYVKNDRTK

-175 DKVDVKKQDP
+175 EKVDVKKTDP
-185 TKDTK
+185 TKDA
-190 EETGDGAVAVQGFTF
+190 EETGTSDDTVTVQGFTF
-205 DNKYK
+205 DNQYK
-210 KTNTKTDDNTE
+210 KTNKKTDDNTE
-221 GFLNISKTVEGDY
+221 GYLNISKAVDGDY

-243 AITLTAPRLSKDDT
+243 VITLTAPRLADATAK
-257 DKVAKYSIYNKDG
+257 AKYSIYNADG
-270 SYAVEKATMK
+270 TKATGGEMA
-280 YGEAVNFTLKDG
+280 YGSAQNFALKHG

-310 KLSASG
+310 QLASSG
-316 VTKAE
+316 VTKAG
-321 QYTASATAKVGGVD
+321 QYTASAVAKVGGTNVTVD
-335 KDVAAVEEHTDLT
+335 TVAKHEDLT
-348 VGTYV
+348 VETYV
-353 IDDSTTT
+353 IDDDTAT
-360 LDDVAYTNTFDDT
+360 LDDVAYTNTFDD

>member
-1 MKKTLLKRFTSVT
+1 MKKTLLRRLTSVT

-29 EDAVNNSGAA
+29 EGKADVAA
-39 ADSYLMKYLE
+39 NSYLIKYLE
-49 VGEGIAI
+49 VGEGITV
-56 PNETFTFKFTQT
+56 PNETFTFTFTQT
-68 KYNGET
+68 QYNGAAVT
-74 TYADTYAAPISSVT
+74 DTYKADIAAVT
-88 MNTETG
+88 MTTNSG
-94 TWDPTNDADDEGS
+94 TWDKTNDADDEAS
-107 VYQKK
+107 IYQKK
-112 AMSDILPDK
+112 SMADILANTT

-126 VYTYTVEEV
+126 VYTYTVAET
-135 AGSTSGFTYDSQKYV
+135 AGNTAGFTYDGQTYV

-161 TVEVKKSTDGTTEG
+161 TIEVKKEGTGATDGE
-175 DKVDVKKQDP
+175 KVDVTKTDP
-185 TKDTK
+185 TKDA
-190 EETGDGAVAVQGFTF
+190 EETTGDKSVTVQGFTF
-205 DNKYK
+205 DNKYA

-221 GFLNISKTVEGDY
+221 GFLNISKTVEGKY

-243 AITLTAPRLSKDDT
+243 AITLTAPRLAAANA
-257 DKVAKYSIYNKDG
+257 VAKYSIYNADG
-270 SYAVEKATMK
+270 TKAVDGATME
-280 YGEAVNFTLKDG
+280 YGKAVDFNLANG

-310 KLSASG
+310 KLSTSG
-316 VTKAE
+316 VTKAD

-335 KDVAAVEEHTDLT
+335 QTVAAVDKHTDLT
-348 VGTYV
+348 VETYV
-353 IDDSTTT
+353 IDDNLATA
-360 LDDVAYTNTFDDT
+360 DDVAYTNTFDDD

>member
-29 EDAVNNSGAA
+29 EDVVNNSGAA
-39 ADSYLMKYLE
+39 TDSYLMKYLE
-49 VGEGIAI
+49 VGEGITI
-56 PNETFTFKFTQT
+56 PDETFTFTFTQT

-74 TYADTYAAPISSVT
+74 TYADTYKAPITAVT
-88 MNTETG
+88 MKTTDSG
-94 TWDPTNDADDEGS
+94 WTKTNDADDEAS
-107 VYQKK
+107 IYYKK
-112 AMSDILPDK
+112 AMSDILPTT

-126 VYTYTVEEV
+126 VYTYTVAETK
-135 AGSTSGFTYDSQKYV
+135 GSTDGFTYDEHKYV

-175 DKVDVKKQDP
+175 EKVDVKKKDP
-185 TKDTK
+185 TKDT
-190 EETGDGAVAVQGFTF
+190 EETGTSDGTVTVQGFTF

-210 KTNTKTDDNTE
+210 KTNTKDDKNEE
-221 GFLNISKTVEGDY
+221 GFLNISKTVAGGY

-243 AITLTAPRLSKDDT
+243 AITLTAPRLAETGAK
-257 DKVAKYSIYNKDG
+257 AKYSIYNADG
-270 SYAVEKATMK
+270 TKADGGEMA
-280 YGEAVNFTLKDG
+280 YGSAQNFALKHG

-310 KLSASG
+310 KLASSG
-316 VTKAE
+316 VTKAD
-321 QYTASATAKVGGVD
+321 QYTASATAKVGGTDVTVD
-335 KDVAAVEEHTDLT
+335 TVAKHKDLT
-348 VGTYV
+348 VETYV
-353 IDDSTTT
+353 IDDDTAT
-360 LDDVAYTNTFDDT
+360 LDDVAYTNTFDDD

>member
-29 EDAVNNSGAA
+29 EDATNNSGAA

-49 VGEGIAI
+49 IGESITI
-56 PNETFTFKFTQT
+56 PDETFTFTFTQT

-74 TYADTYAAPISSVT
+74 TYADTYKAPISDVT
-88 MNTETG
+88 MNTADSGWTE
-94 TWDPTNDADDEGS
+94 TNDADDEAS
-107 VYQKK
+107 IYYKK
-112 AMSDILPDK
+112 AMSDILPVT

-135 AGSTSGFTYDSQKYV
+135 AGSTSGFTYDTQKYV

-161 TVEVKKSTDGTTEG
+161 TVEVKKSTNGTDEG
-175 DKVDVKKQDP
+175 EKVDVKKQDP
-185 TKDTK
+185 TKDEK
-190 EETGDGAVAVQGFTF
+190 ETGTGDGDVTVQGFTF

-221 GFLNISKTVEGDY
+221 GFLNISKTVVGDY
-234 GDKTYGFEF
+234 GDQTYGFEF
-243 AITLTAPRLSKDDT
+243 AITLTAPRLAAADAK
-257 DKVAKYSIYNKDG
+257 AKYSIYDADGNKTG
-270 SYAVEKATMK
+270 TGTMT
-280 YGEAVNFTLKDG
+280 YGTAQEFALKHG
-292 QTLRFYE
+292 ETLRFYE

-310 KLSASG
+310 KLSTSG
-316 VTKAE
+316 VTKAAE
-321 QYTASATAKVGGVD
+321 YTASAVATNKGTTVEVPTVAK
-335 KDVAAVEEHTDLT
+335 HTDLT
-348 VGTYV
+348 VETYV
-353 IDDSTTT
+353 IDDTTET
-360 LDDVAYTNTFDDT
+360 KDDVDYTNTFDD
-373 SVSPTGILINN
+373 SKVSPTGILINN

>member
-29 EDAVNNSGAA
+29 EDVVNNSGAA
-39 ADSYLMKYLE
+39 TDSYLMKYLE
-49 VGEGIAI
+49 VGEGITI
-56 PNETFTFKFTQT
+56 PDETFTFTFTQT
-68 KYNGET
+68 KYNGAAVT
-74 TYADTYAAPISSVT
+74 NTYKAEIANVT
-88 MNTETG
+88 MNTKTG
-94 TWDPTNDADDEGS
+94 TWDKTNDADDEAS
-107 VYQKK
+107 IYQKK
-112 AMSDILPDK
+112 SMEDILANTT

-126 VYTYTVEEV
+126 VYTYTVAETK
-135 AGSTSGFTYDSQKYV
+135 GSTDGFTYDEHKYV

-175 DKVDVKKQDP
+175 EKVDVKKTDP

-190 EETGDGAVAVQGFTF
+190 ETGTGDGTVTVQGFTF

-210 KTNTKTDDNTE
+210 KTNTKDDKNEE
-221 GFLNISKTVEGDY
+221 GFLNISKTVAGGY

-243 AITLTAPRLSKDDT
+243 AITLTAPRLADATAK
-257 DKVAKYSIYNKDG
+257 AKYSIYQGTSENPVKTG
-270 SYAVEKATMK
+270 TMD
-280 YGEAVNFTLKDG
+280 YGTPVSFTLADG

-310 KLSASG
+310 KLASSG
-316 VTKAE
+316 VTKAD
-321 QYTASATAKVGGVD
+321 QYTASATAKVSGTDVTVD
-335 KDVAAVEEHTDLT
+335 TVAKHKDLT
-348 VGTYV
+348 VETYV
-353 IDDSTTT
+353 IDDDTAT
-360 LDDVAYTNTFDDT
+360 LDDVAYTNTFDDD

>member
-29 EDAVNNSGAA
+29 EDVVNNSGAA

-49 VGEGIAI
+49 VGEGITI
-56 PNETFTFKFTQT
+56 PDETFTFTFTQT
-68 KYNGET
+68 KYNGADVT
-74 TYADTYAAPISSVT
+74 DTYKAEIADVT
-88 MNTETG
+88 MNTKTG
-94 TWDPTNDADDEGS
+94 TWDKTNDADDEAS
-107 VYQKK
+107 IYQKK
-112 AMSDILPDK
+112 SMADILANTT

-126 VYTYTVEEV
+126 VYTYTVAETK
-135 AGSTSGFTYDSQKYV
+135 GNTNGFTYDEQKYV
-150 LNVYVKNDGTK
+150 LNVYVKNDGTT

-185 TKDTK
+185 TKDT
-190 EETGDGAVAVQGFTF
+190 EETGTGDGTVTVQGFTF

-210 KTNTKTDDNTE
+210 KTNKKTDDNTE
-221 GFLNISKTVEGDY
+221 GYLNISKTVDGDY
-234 GDKTYGFEF
+234 GDRTYGFEF
-243 AITLTAPRLSKDDT
+243 AITLTAPRLADATAK
-257 DKVAKYSIYNKDG
+257 AKYSIYNADG
-270 SYAVEKATMK
+270 TKAGSGEMA
-280 YGEAVNFTLKDG
+280 YGSAQNFALKHG

-310 KLSASG
+310 KLATSG
-316 VTKAE
+316 VTKAD
-321 QYTASATAKVGGVD
+321 QYTASATAKVSNAEVTVD
-335 KDVAAVEEHTDLT
+335 TVAKHEDLT
-348 VGTYV
+348 VETYV
-353 IDDSTTT
+353 IDDDTAT
-360 LDDVAYTNTFDDT
+360 LDDVAYTNTFDDD